1 MRCLTVVPPH
11 ETETNT
17 INDPQELRAWLL
29 SQLPASL
36 GGLDPEITLDA
47 DELLIIL
54 NLSSETLVGEGEA
67 LKNAEQA
74 LIERQ
79 RSETR
84 TLRIQ
89 LGRHLERTFGCA
101 VSWGMRAGGTVQL
114 FTPNTIAVMTRLAHT
129 ERQVLDT
136 LIAAN
141 VANTRSAALG
151 YIVRTFAAEHHDWL
165 NKVQEAAKNM
175 ASLRAQLHTE
185 PRGEPPALDSSSHD
199 SEASL

>member
-1 MRCLTVVPPH
+1 M
-11 ETETNT
+11 
-17 INDPQELRAWLL
+17 L

-36 GGLDPEITLDA
+36 GGLDPEIILDA

-89 LGRHLERTFGCA
+89 LGRNLERTFGCA

-175 ASLRAQLHTE
+175 ASLRAQLHSE